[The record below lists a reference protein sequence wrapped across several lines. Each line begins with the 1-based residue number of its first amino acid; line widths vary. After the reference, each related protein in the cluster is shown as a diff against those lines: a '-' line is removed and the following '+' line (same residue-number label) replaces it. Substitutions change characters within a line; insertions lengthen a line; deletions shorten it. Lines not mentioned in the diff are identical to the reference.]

1 MVKHVGFES
10 HLVSRNGKL
19 EVGEATQQAGE
30 RSSQFD
36 SDKLVA
42 EPLVDP

>member
-1 MVKHVGFES
+1 LDTMVKHVGFES

-30 RSSQFD
+30 RQGLIKFR
-36 SDKLVA
+36 
-42 EPLVDP
+42 